1 MSPVLAPP
9 WQVRA
14 DFDRL
19 ALLDG
24 DRWDHN
30 AQYHAFLLRHLPPAC
45 GPALEIGCGA
55 GAFAR
60 LLARRCAHVTGLDLS
75 PVMVRLARERSLD
88 LPNVSYRVEDAAE
101 CELPEAGFD
110 CVASIATLHH
120 LPFEPALERMARALR
135 PGGVLLVL
143 DLVEPEA
150 VRDGLRDLLAFPAA
164 LLLHRLRAGSFRD
177 PREVRRAW
185 REHGESDTY
194 LRLSEVRA
202 ACARLLPGAEVR
214 RHLLW
219 RYSIVWQR
227 PCEPGGA
234 R

>member
-1 MSPVLAPP
+1 MSPALAPP

-30 AQYHAFLLRHLPPAC
+30 AHYHGFLLRSVPPAC
-45 GPALEIGCGA
+45 GPALELGCGA
-55 GAFAR
+55 GAFSR
-60 LLARRCAHVTGLDLS
+60 LLARRCSSVTGIDLS
-75 PVMVRLARERSLD
+75 PVMVRLARERSFD
-88 LPNVSYRVEDAAE
+88 VPNVTYRVEDAAE
-101 CELPEAGFD
+101 GDLPEAGYD

-120 LPFEPALERMARALR
+120 LPFEPVLARMARALR

-143 DLVEPEA
+143 DLFQPEGLPDALLDLVA
-150 VRDGLRDLLAFPAA
+150 VPAD
-164 LLLHRLRAGSFRD
+164 LLLHRFHSGSFRD
-177 PREVRRAW
+177 PLEVRRAW
-185 REHGESDTY
+185 QEHGQTDSY

-202 ACARLLPGAEVR
+202 ACGRLLPGAEVR

-219 RYSIVWQR
+219 RYSIVWQK
-227 PCEPGGA
+227 PVAKGGA
-234 R
+234 A

>member
-1 MSPVLAPP
+1 MSPALAPP

-14 DFDRL
+14 EFDRL

-30 AQYHAFLLRHLPPAC
+30 AHYHGFLLRCVPPAC
-45 GPALEIGCGA
+45 GTALEVGCGA
-55 GAFAR
+55 GAFSR
-60 LLARRCAHVTGLDLS
+60 LLARRCACVTGIDLS
-75 PVMVRLARERSLD
+75 PVMVRLARERSFD
-88 LPNVSYRVEDAAE
+88 VPNVTYRVEDAAE
-101 CELPEAGFD
+101 SELSEASYD

-120 LPFEPALERMARALR
+120 LPFEPMLERMARALR

-143 DLVEPEA
+143 DLVQTEGFGDA
-150 VRDGLRDLLAFPAA
+150 LRDLLAVPMN
-164 LLLHRLRAGSFRD
+164 LLLHRVRTGAFRD
-177 PREVRRAW
+177 PLEVRRAW
-185 REHGESDTY
+185 REHGESDNY

-202 ACARLLPGAEVR
+202 ACARLLPGAELR

-227 PCEPGGA
+227 PFQPGGA